1 MEKVTLGPRTLLC
14 PMPVAVVGAL
24 VGDRPNYMVATYCGI
39 AQHDPP
45 MISVSLN
52 KTHYTNAGIRGAGAF
67 SVNIPSAD
75 LAERVDHCGI
85 VSGRT
90 EDKSVCFAS
99 FYGRLECAPMAA
111 QCPLNL
117 ECRLVMVL
125 DLLGTNELFIGEI
138 AEVYANSDVVTDG
151 TVAIERLDPLAFTI
165 ADNAYRRLGTLVGRA
180 WEIGRCAMRPAEE

>member
-1 MEKVTLGPRTLLC
+1 MEKVTLRPRALLC
-14 PMPVAVVGAL
+14 PMPVVVIGAQ

-39 AQHDPP
+39 AQHEPP

-52 KTHYTNAGIRGAGAF
+52 KTHYTNTGIRGAGAF

-90 EDKSVCFAS
+90 SDKSVCFTS
-99 FYGRLECAPMAA
+99 FYGQLGCAPMAA

-138 AEVYANSDVVTDG
+138 VEVYASGDLVTDG
-151 TVAIERLDPLAFTI
+151 SISVERLDPLAF
-165 ADNAYRRLGTLVGRA
+165 ALPDNAYRRLGPVVGRA
-180 WEIGRCAMRPAEE
+180 WEIGRCSE